1 MLSLSSCV
9 RRTLENLHPKAAA
22 NVYIEYTKTEEQALT
37 ELEIW
42 NRRTC
47 VAGLNRRNFTLPASK
62 VFHGLSSA
70 NAIFKNCIKKTTND
84 YKNWKTQILKTLLPF
99 SRTGFHDHRK
109 DVAIATSIDYKYLVK
124 CVNEDTVI
132 DWVKVSQAGFDF
144 IRYVL
149 VHMMVQQHLTL
160 RFKETQNDDLSKYTR
175 SHLSTVYD
183 SFHSKKRFKSIT
195 IDDFPFRDVPTSNKR
210 IQLPSINLDEDTDFD
225 EEEDFFGSEED
236 DEVEDEE

>member
-1 MLSLSSCV
+1 
-9 RRTLENLHPKAAA
+9 
-22 NVYIEYTKTEEQALT
+22 
-37 ELEIW
+37 
-42 NRRTC
+42 
-47 VAGLNRRNFTLPASK
+47 
-62 VFHGLSSA
+62 
-70 NAIFKNCIKKTTND
+70 
-84 YKNWKTQILKTLLPF
+84 
-99 SRTGFHDHRK
+99 
-109 DVAIATSIDYKYLVK
+109 
-124 CVNEDTVI
+124 
-132 DWVKVSQAGFDF
+132 
-144 IRYVL
+144 
-149 VHMMVQQHLTL
+149 MVQQHLTL